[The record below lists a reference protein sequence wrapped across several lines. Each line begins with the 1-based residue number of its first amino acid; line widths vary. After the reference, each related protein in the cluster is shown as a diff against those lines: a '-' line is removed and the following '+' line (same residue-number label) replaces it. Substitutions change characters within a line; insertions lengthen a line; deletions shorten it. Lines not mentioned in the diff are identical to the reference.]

1 MAAPSEAKALTR
13 SGAMTSKV
21 PTSDLKRT
29 VKANRTSKSAGFM
42 VVLWWFDEDFMGI
55 IWDLMEFIRT
65 YCSWDCSWDFMVK
78 NG

>member
-1 MAAPSEAKALTR
+1 
-13 SGAMTSKV
+13 MTSKV

-42 VVLWWFDEDFMGI
+42 VVLWWFDEDSMGI

-65 YCSWDCSWDFMVK
+65 YIMGLIMGFHGEEPLTSLVWHNVNS
-78 NG
+78 